1 MCVGTSTVARNDD
14 GDSLGVVDTLDG
26 DSVTALRLY
35 ALRPF
40 MFSLLISDGFL
51 GLGSAGGVGDLSM
64 EGYSGKISLI
74 SGVGEGADEV
84 EARRNLKGFFRFDW
98 EVGSHWTLLNL
109 DLFRYLWV
117 QQ

>member
-1 MCVGTSTVARNDD
+1 MDVDILEVFGVSRNDD
-14 GDSLGVVDTLDG
+14 GDSLGDVGALDG
-26 DSVTALRLY
+26 DPVTVLTL

-51 GLGSAGGVGDLSM
+51 GSGDVGNRPMD
-64 EGYSGKISLI
+64 GCIGRISPI